1 MSLVKNASIK
11 DQLTF
16 EVVPALSAKNVISFF
31 LYAKLYKRERHTA
44 FGLSDED
51 KKNSSD
57 NFKLHLGV
65 GNSGNV
71 AAVLIVFLL
80 PKQG

>member
-31 LYAKLYKRERHTA
+31 IDAKLNKRGRRTA
-44 FGLSDED
+44 FGHGLSDEE
-51 KKNSSD
+51 KKDTGND
-57 NFKLHLGV
+57 NFELHL
-65 GNSGNV
+65 
-71 AAVLIVFLL
+71 FF
-80 PKQG
+80 